1 MSRKLIILTAVM
13 AVALSGAAFA
23 AVQNIKVS
31 GDIAMQGVARNLSME
46 AKKTSDGGSSME
58 NLMDAQEYF
67 TSQVRLRFD
76 ADLTENVSGTV
87 RLINERLWGAESNS
101 DTDIDLDLAYIHMKE
116 FLYQPLTIT
125 VGRQNLRYGNAFI
138 VGDPDTNQTSSEATP
153 SEQVTQGGTT
163 YNNRVMGDMSLRKS
177 FDAARAVF
185 DFSPFT
191 VDLVA
196 AKPVEGD
203 SFKYDDVNMFGMNAA
218 YQWGSLDGITEGYFW
233 AVTNPH
239 NIARSANGDDLF
251 QPKENQSVVYTLG
264 GRMQFNPIEK
274 LTLGGEAGYQFG
286 DVVLPAGGSLGDLDA
301 TGINEYRHL
310 SAGAAQ
316 VYGEYRFMT
325 KYNPKMGFIYTF
337 KSGDD
342 DANSGNSSSHYAG
355 ESTYNEWQTLF
366 EDQTQGE
373 IINVLFANTNCHVI
387 TVSGSLMPREDI
399 TVGLNYTWLAQAQKD
414 TEAQD
419 SGAYGWFK
427 PVSGP
432 ARSNLYSVKLDEDY
446 VASEVDAYATY
457 DYTEDVQLK
466 LTGAWFIPGDYF
478 NENNDGVAYSAR
490 AGINL
495 NF

>member
-1 MSRKLIILTAVM
+1 MSRKLILLTAII

-31 GDIAMQGVARNLSME
+31 GDIAAQGVARNMQMD
-46 AKKTSDGGSSME
+46 AKKTDASSYS
-58 NLMDAQEYF
+58 NSIGDLMDAQEYF
-67 TSQVRLRFD
+67 TSQVRIRFD

-87 RLINERLWGAESNS
+87 RLINERLWGEESNA
-101 DTDIDLDLAYIHMKE
+101 DTDIDLDLAYVHMKE

-138 VGDPDTNQTSSEATP
+138 IGDPDTNQTASSATP
-153 SEQVTQGGTT
+153 SETVGSYT
-163 YNNRVMGDMSLRKS
+163 NRVMGDMSLRKS
-177 FDAARAVF
+177 FDAARAVL

-203 SFKYDDVNMFGMNAA
+203 TYKWDDVNVFGVNTA
-218 YQWGSLDGITEGYFW
+218 YQWGSFDGITEGYFW

-239 NIARSANGDDLF
+239 NIWLAARGDSLI
-251 QPKENQSVVYTLG
+251 QPKENQSITYTLG

-274 LTLGGEAGYQFG
+274 MTLGGEAGWQFG
-286 DVVLPAGGSLGDLDA
+286 DVIVPLDDSTSGSLSEQY
-301 TGINEYRHL
+301 EYRHL
-310 SAGAAQ
+310 NAGAAQ

-342 DANSGNSSSHYAG
+342 DAHASNTSNKSGDS
-355 ESTYNEWQTLF
+355 YNQWDPLF

-387 TVSGSLMPREDI
+387 TLSGSMMPREDI
-399 TVGLNYTWLAQAQKD
+399 TLGLNYTWLALAQKD
-414 TEAQD
+414 SQD
-419 SGAYGWFK
+419 SAEASYGDKIGKFQPRGGAY
-427 PVSGP
+427 
-432 ARSNLYSVKLDEDY
+432 RSNIYSVNTNENY
-446 VASEVDAYATY
+446 VGSEVNAYATY

-466 LTGAWFIPGDYF
+466 LTGAWFMPGDYF
-478 NENNDGVAYSAR
+478 TSDNDGVAYSAR
-490 AGINL
+490 AGLNL